1 LEENEPAGLR
11 PPTGVTGSVDPQTP
25 AFFDATAAAAAAAA
39 ECHGGAVSFVEV
51 DFAPK
56 VLAAN
61 ISIGVAEFYHRQ
73 SLLTSIG

>member
-11 PPTGVTGSVDPQTP
+11 SPTGVTGSVDPQTP
-25 AFFDATAAAAAAAA
+25 AFFDATAAAAAA

-56 VLAAN
+56 VLAPN

-73 SLLTSIG
+73 SLPTSIG